1 MMRNK
6 KVMVAAAI
14 LVIFHAVGLYGL
26 VWGDDPAGFRKLT
39 PLNLML
45 TIGLVL
51 AFHRNWS
58 RSFLVF
64 AGVVLLTGF
73 LAEIVGV
80 HTNLLFGHYHYGQ
93 SLGFKLWQVPLV
105 IAANWL
111 LLVYVTGNLVQAL
124 ALPWWARAGLGAGL
138 MVGLDLLIEPVAAVL
153 DFWTWEQ
160 HRIPAA
166 NYWGWL
172 GVGLLL
178 QLYFQRAGLATRN
191 PLAGLVY
198 GLQVFFFLALNALL

>member
-1 MMRNK
+1 MRNK
-6 KVMVAAAI
+6 KVLLAAAI

-26 VWGDDPAGFRKLT
+26 AFGDHPEDFRKLT
-39 PLNLML
+39 PLNLLL
-45 TIGLVL
+45 TIGLLL
-51 AFHRNWS
+51 AFHRHWS
-58 RSFLVF
+58 RPFLVF

-73 LAEIVGV
+73 LAEVLGV
-80 HTNLLFGHYHYGQ
+80 HTGLLFGHYRYGQ
-93 SLGFKLWQVPLV
+93 ALGPKLWDVPLL

-111 LLVYVTGNLVQAL
+111 LLVYVTGMLVQAL
-124 ALPWWARAGLGAGL
+124 ALAWWARAGLAAGL

-153 DFWTWEQ
+153 DFWTWE
-160 HRIPAA
+160 HYRIPAG

-178 QLYFQRAGLATRN
+178 QLYFQRARLARGN

-198 GLQVFFFLALNALL
+198 GLQALFFLALNALL

>member
-1 MMRNK
+1 ML
-6 KVMVAAAI
+6 AAAI

-26 VWGDDPAGFRKLT
+26 AFSDHAADFRALT
-39 PLNLML
+39 PLNLLL

-58 RSFLVF
+58 TSFILF
-64 AGVVLLTGF
+64 AAVVLLTGF
-73 LAEIVGV
+73 LAEVIGV
-80 HTNLLFGHYHYGQ
+80 HTGLLFGHYRYGQ
-93 SLGFKLWQVPLV
+93 ALGPKLWEVPLL

-111 LLVYVTGNLVQAL
+111 LLVYVAGMLVQGLSA
-124 ALPWWARAGLGAGL
+124 PWWARAGLAAGL
-138 MVGLDLLIEPVAAVL
+138 MVLLDLLIEPVAALL

-160 HRIPAA
+160 HRIPAS

-172 GVGLLL
+172 GVGLVL
-178 QLYFQRAGLATRN
+178 QLYFQRARLATGN

-198 GLQVFFFLALNALL
+198 GLQVLFFLALNALL

>member
-1 MMRNK
+1 ML
-6 KVMVAAAI
+6 AAAI

-26 VWGDDPAGFRKLT
+26 AFSGHPATFRALT
-39 PLNLML
+39 PLNLLL

-58 RSFLVF
+58 QAFLLF

-73 LAEIVGV
+73 LVEVIGV
-80 HTNLLFGHYHYGQ
+80 HTGLLFGHYRYGQ
-93 SLGFKLWQVPLV
+93 ALGPQLCQVPLL

-111 LLVYVTGNLVQAL
+111 LLVYVTGMLVQGLSA
-124 ALPWWARAGLGAGL
+124 PWWARAGLAAGL
-138 MVGLDLLIEPVAAVL
+138 MVLLDLLIEPVAAVL
-153 DFWTWEQ
+153 DFWTWQ
-160 HRIPAA
+160 DYRIPAG

-172 GVGLLL
+172 AVGGLL
-178 QLYFQRAGLATRN
+178 QLYFQRSRLATGN

-198 GLQVFFFLALNALL
+198 GVQVLFFLALNALL

>member
-1 MMRNK
+1 MRNK
-6 KVMVAAAI
+6 KVMLAAAI

-26 VWGDDPAGFRKLT
+26 VFGDDPASFRRLT
-39 PLNLML
+39 PLNLLL
-45 TIGLVL
+45 TLGLVL
-51 AFHRNWS
+51 AFHRHWS
-58 RSFLVF
+58 KAFLVF

-80 HTNLLFGHYHYGQ
+80 HTNLLFGHYQYGQ
-93 SLGFKLWQVPLV
+93 ALGPKLWQVPLV

-124 ALPWWARAGLGAGL
+124 TLAWWAKAGLAAGL
-138 MVGLDLLIEPVAAVL
+138 MVLLDLLIEPVAVVL
-153 DFWTWEQ
+153 DFWTWE
-160 HRIPAA
+160 HYRIPAA

-178 QLYFQRAGLATRN
+178 QLYFQRARLAKGN

-198 GLQVFFFLALNALL
+198 GLQVIFLLALNALL